1 MDQAEKVI
9 TPTAASAVGGAI
21 IGSHRA
27 FGIGLLPGAGL
38 GAALG
43 LGAVLLKRGDEIN
56 LPRGTN
62 VEMVLQAPFSLEQ
75 TQIAQNARY
84 VRPSQAVNDTQQP
97 PNAGDGLKRR
107 KRQSPAFGTI
117 NPFKILVPLD

>member
-1 MDQAEKVI
+1 MDQPEKVI

-27 FGIGLLPGAGL
+27 FGIGLLHGAGL

-56 LPRGTN
+56 LPQGSK

-75 TQIAQNARY
+75 AQVSANARY
-84 VRPSQAVNDTQQP
+84 VRPGQTLEDTQQ
-97 PNAGDGLKRR
+97 ATRVDESAKRR
-107 KRQSPAFGTI
+107 RRQRAAFGTI
-117 NPFKILVPLD
+117 NPFKILVPQ